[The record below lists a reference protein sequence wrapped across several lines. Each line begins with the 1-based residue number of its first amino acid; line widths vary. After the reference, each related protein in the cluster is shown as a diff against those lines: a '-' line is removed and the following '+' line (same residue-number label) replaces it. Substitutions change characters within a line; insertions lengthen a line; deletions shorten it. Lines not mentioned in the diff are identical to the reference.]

1 MTQPFRERLGRKKR
15 GKNKLNPIHH
25 GRESVNE
32 LVCLSGKSGNS
43 RRREPCR
50 PVEEERNGF
59 RKSAGACRMWGS
71 WAGGGNCR
79 DSGSTAFAFGV
90 SRLPRGRGPIP
101 RGRGPGAPALLV
113 ALTPP
118 LSPDSRYILLP
129 VVLRHLHMH
138 LQEQKDLIM
147 CARILSNVFC
157 LIKKNSSVSKQRPS
171 RVAPIQRL
179 LEIKCSMSAE

>member
-1 MTQPFRERLGRKKR
+1 MSW
-15 GKNKLNPIHH
+15 
-25 GRESVNE
+25 SVSAENQEIAGEGSHVDLWRRNE
-32 LVCLSGKSGNS
+32 TVSGKAPGPVGCGDRGPGVGTAAIRDPPRS
-43 RRREPCR
+43 R
-50 PVEEERNGF
+50 
-59 RKSAGACRMWGS
+59 
-71 WAGGGNCR
+71 
-79 DSGSTAFAFGV
+79 STAFAFGV
-90 SRLPRGRGPIP
+90 SQLPRGRGPIP
-101 RGRGPGAPALLV
+101 RGRGPGAPARLV

>member
-1 MTQPFRERLGRKKR
+1 MSW
-15 GKNKLNPIHH
+15 
-25 GRESVNE
+25 SVSAENQEIAGEGSHVDLWRRNE
-32 LVCLSGKSGNS
+32 TVSGKAPG
-43 RRREPCR
+43 
-50 PVEEERNGF
+50 PVGC
-59 RKSAGACRMWGS
+59 G
-71 WAGGGNCR
+71 
-79 DSGSTAFAFGV
+79 D
-90 SRLPRGRGPIP
+90 
-101 RGRGPGAPALLV
+101 RGPGVGTAAIRDPPPSGCHGYRVGGALGPRPRLV

>member
-1 MTQPFRERLGRKKR
+1 MSW
-15 GKNKLNPIHH
+15 
-25 GRESVNE
+25 SVSAENQEIAGEGSHVDLWRRNE
-32 LVCLSGKSGNS
+32 TVSGKAPGPVGCGD
-43 RRREPCR
+43 REP
-50 PVEEERNGF
+50 
-59 RKSAGACRMWGS
+59 
-71 WAGGGNCR
+71 
-79 DSGSTAFAFGV
+79 
-90 SRLPRGRGPIP
+90 
-101 RGRGPGAPALLV
+101 RGPGVGTAAIRDPPRSGCHGYRVGGAPSRVGGALGPRPRLV